1 MSRSVTRSNSR
12 FSMRI
17 LIYQE
22 NILVMRAKNMREF
35 LFFLS
40 LFLSISLFFYF
51 FLLFFAQLTLSR
63 EEKRKI
69 PKAIPR
75 VVLSVV
81 SYNET
86 A

>member
-1 MSRSVTRSNSR
+1 
-12 FSMRI
+12 MRI

-40 LFLSISLFFYF
+40 LFLSLSLFF
-51 FLLFFAQLTLSR
+51 LFFSSFFCAVDIIER
-63 EEKRKI
+63 AKKKI
-69 PKAIPR
+69 QKAISR